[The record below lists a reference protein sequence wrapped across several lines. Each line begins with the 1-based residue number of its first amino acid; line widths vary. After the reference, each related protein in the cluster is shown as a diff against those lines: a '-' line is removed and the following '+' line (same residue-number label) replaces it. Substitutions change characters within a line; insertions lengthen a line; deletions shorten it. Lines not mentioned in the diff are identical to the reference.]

1 MNEPKDTE
9 AAETGQTESIEA
21 VDPAAICSPVR
32 DDIFG
37 WFGDAAQTEPE
48 HDPGPDAPCPICGH
62 SVGRHSVDNP
72 IKTISLMVEDP
83 AKRRNS
89 FFFRAHKRCWEMVS
103 DHERSMVESALIDHI
118 VDADKMVAPEHHFRD
133 AAKMVGLLRPDSAD
147 HGSCAAAFCY
157 ASSIR
162 RWNFETRGGE
172 IWVCEG
178 DHEKSES
185 CITNS
190 REVFACEAIE
200 IIERLRSE
208 SLETIQHNT

>member
-1 MNEPKDTE
+1 MNEPKDPE
-9 AAETGQTESIEA
+9 AAETVQTENIKA
-21 VDPAAICSPVR
+21 VDP
-32 DDIFG
+32 
-37 WFGDAAQTEPE
+37 
-48 HDPGPDAPCPICGH
+48 
-62 SVGRHSVDNP
+62 
-72 IKTISLMVEDP
+72 
-83 AKRRNS
+83 
-89 FFFRAHKRCWEMVS
+89 
-103 DHERSMVESALIDHI
+103 
-118 VDADKMVAPEHHFRD
+118 
-133 AAKMVGLLRPDSAD
+133 
-147 HGSCAAAFCY
+147 AAFCY

-208 SLETIQHNT
+208 SLETIIKKP